1 MFGGVVVALR
11 YPILLAWVAA
21 AVAATLYLPALSSSG
36 GLGGLIPAGSPAAK
50 AEIDATKLF
59 GEPLAAAEV
68 AVVQR
73 NPARFPLRV
82 QAESFARAVAVD
94 QGHARGIPGLEGAL
108 PVANTAGLFPG
119 SREQSTT
126 IVTFLIFRPETSIGA
141 QTAGAHTYARRYLS
155 APQDHLVGVTGSAPA
170 RDAQGNIIFRYLPWV
185 ELGTVLAIAL
195 IVGIHFRSIGAP
207 LASLAC
213 SAVAY
218 LVAVRLVGWVAHR
231 AGLTVPPDLEPVLV
245 VLLLGVTT
253 DYSVFFLAGMR
264 SRLADGLSR
273 VPAARRTTAEYAP
286 IIVTAGVVVAA
297 GIASL
302 ALARVSAL
310 QAFGPALA
318 LTVLIAMVVAVTL
331 APALIAI
338 FGGLL
343 FRGMP
348 APARRPWPGGT
359 WRDRAV
365 RLVTI
370 RPVAALT
377 VVACVVVLAAG
388 AWGLGLIRLG
398 FPLVGALP
406 GSAQAARA
414 QAAASRGFVPGILSP
429 TEILV
434 IGPGVTRQQAALGRL
449 QHSLGSQPG
458 VAGVL
463 GPADFPVIQ
472 NRLNPHLML
481 AASGRAARYVVIQRT
496 DPLGS
501 TAINQVSKLRTG
513 LPSLAREAGLRGVRF
528 EVGGATAL
536 AGDAIQSMTSSVWRI
551 ALIISVVIVI
561 LLAIFL
567 RALVAPLYLLAASW
581 LALLSALGVTAWVFQ
596 ALLGHDGLVYYVPFA
611 AAVLLISL
619 GSDYNI
625 FIVGRIWEEGRRR
638 PLREAVAESVP
649 RASRAI
655 TTAALALAAG
665 FGMLALVPLAQFREI
680 ATAMVLGI
688 LIDAFI
694 VRSLLVPALVAFF
707 GGVGQWPGRH
717 YRQAARQR
725 GQVSQPQPA
734 DVITDANQEPPA
746 ARPGPAVPRELGLE
760 RHSDAA
766 AGQLAGRQRRPR
778 RAGDD
783 RTV

>member
-1 MFGGVVVALR
+1 MGAGRDTTGGRAGAPRSAVGWFWRMFGGVVVALR
-11 YPILLAWVAA
+11 YPILLAWIAAAA
-21 AVAATLYLPALSSSG
+21 AVTLYMPALTTSG

-50 AEIDATKLF
+50 AEADAAKLF
-59 GEPLAAAEV
+59 GEPLASAGV

-73 NPARFPLRV
+73 NPARFPLPV
-82 QAESFARAVAVD
+82 QAAAAERAVAADHGDV
-94 QGHARGIPGLEGAL
+94 RGIPGLAGAL
-108 PVANTAGLFPG
+108 PVANTAERFPG
-119 SREQSTT
+119 SRERSTT
-126 IVTFLIFRPETSIGA
+126 VITFLFFRPGTSAGA
-141 QTAGAHTYARRYLS
+141 QTAGAQAYARRYSS
-155 APQDHLVGVTGSAPA
+155 APQDHLVGVTGTVPA
-170 RDAQGNIIFRYLPWV
+170 DAAQSDLIFRYLPWV

-195 IVGIHFRSIGAP
+195 IVGLHFRSVGAP

-264 SRLADGLSR
+264 SRLADGLRR
-273 VPAARRTTAEYAP
+273 VPAARRTAAEYAP
-286 IIVTAGVVVAA
+286 IIVTAGVVVAV

-302 ALARVSAL
+302 SLAGVSAL
-310 QAFGPALA
+310 QAFGPPLA
-318 LTVLIAMVVAVTL
+318 VTILIAMLVAVTL

-338 FGGLL
+338 FGGVL

-348 APARRPWPGGT
+348 APAFRPQPGKT

-365 RLVTI
+365 RLVTVPPI
-370 RPVAALT
+370 AAVMVA
-377 VVACVVVLAAG
+377 ACVVVLAMG
-388 AWGLGLIRLG
+388 AWGVGLLRLG
-398 FPLVGALP
+398 YPLISALP

-414 QAAASRGFVPGILSP
+414 QAAAAKGFVPGILSP

-434 IGPGVTRQQAALGRL
+434 IGPGVGGQQAALGRL
-449 QHSLGSQPG
+449 QHSLASGPG

-463 GPADFPVIQ
+463 GPAGFPLIQ
-472 NRLNPHLML
+472 QRLSPHLML
-481 AASGRAARYVVIQRT
+481 APSGRAARYAVIQRT
-496 DPLGS
+496 DPLGP
-501 TAINQVSKLRTG
+501 TAINQISRLRAS
-513 LPSLAREAGLRGVRF
+513 LPSLAAAAGLRGVRF

-536 AGDAIQSMTSSVWRI
+536 AGETIQAMTSSVWRV
-551 ALIISVVIVI
+551 ALIISLVIAV

-567 RALVAPLYLLAASW
+567 RAVVAPLYLLAASW
-581 LALLSALGVTAWVFQ
+581 LALLSALGVTVWVFQ
-596 ALLGHDGLVYYVPFA
+596 ALLGHDGLVYYVPFT

-638 PLREAVAESVP
+638 PLREAVAGSVP

-694 VRSLLVPALVAFF
+694 VRSVLVPALVALF

-717 YRQAARQR
+717 YRQDVRPHRQA
-725 GQVSQPQPA
+725 VPPPPA
-734 DVITDANQEPPA
+734 DLAAGTSQEPPA
-746 ARPGPAVPRELGLE
+746 A
-760 RHSDAA
+760 
-766 AGQLAGRQRRPR
+766 
-778 RAGDD
+778 
-783 RTV
+783 

>member
-1 MFGGVVVALR
+1 VGAGQDTTGDRAGAPPSAVGWFWRMFGGVVVALR
-11 YPILLAWVAA
+11 YPILLAWLAA
-21 AVAATLYLPALSSSG
+21 AVAATVYLPALTSSG
-36 GLGGLIPAGSPAAK
+36 SLAGLIPAGSPAAK
-50 AEIDATKLF
+50 AEADAAKLF
-59 GEPLAAAEV
+59 GEPLASAGV

-73 NPARFPLRV
+73 DPARFPLPV
-82 QAESFARAVAVD
+82 QAAVAERAVAVD
-94 QGHARGIPGLEGAL
+94 QGDVRRIPGLAGAL
-108 PVANTAGLFPG
+108 PVANTAGRFPG
-119 SREQSTT
+119 SREWSTT
-126 IVTFLIFRPETSIGA
+126 IVTFLFFRPGTSAGA
-141 QTAGAHTYARRYLS
+141 QTAGAQTYARRYLS
-155 APQDHLVGVTGSAPA
+155 AQQDHLVGVTGSVPA
-170 RDAQGNIIFRYLPWV
+170 ETAQSDLIFRYLPWV

-264 SRLADGLSR
+264 SRLADGLRR

-286 IIVTAGVVVAA
+286 IIVTAGVVVAV

-302 ALARVSAL
+302 SLAGVSAL
-310 QAFGPALA
+310 QAFGPPLA
-318 LTVLIAMVVAVTL
+318 VTILIAMLVAVTL
-331 APALIAI
+331 APALIAT

-348 APARRPWPGGT
+348 APASLPQPGKT
-359 WRDRAV
+359 LRDRAV
-365 RLVTI
+365 RLVTV

-377 VVACVVVLAAG
+377 VAACVVVLAIG
-388 AWGLGLIRLG
+388 AWGMGLLRLG
-398 FPLVGALP
+398 YPLVSALP
-406 GSAQAARA
+406 DSAQAARA
-414 QAAASRGFVPGILSP
+414 QAVAAKGFVPGILSP
-429 TEILV
+429 TEVLV
-434 IGPGVTRQQAALGRL
+434 IGPGVTRQQPALGRL
-449 QHSLGSQPG
+449 QHSLASRPG

-463 GPADFPVIQ
+463 GPADFSLIQ
-472 NRLNPHLML
+472 QRLSPHLML
-481 AASGRAARYVVIQRT
+481 APSGRAARYVVIQRT
-496 DPLGS
+496 DPLGPA
-501 TAINQVSKLRTG
+501 AINQMSTLRAS
-513 LPSLAREAGLRGVRF
+513 LPSLAAAASLRGVRV

-536 AGDAIQSMTSSVWRI
+536 AGETIQAMTSSVWRV
-551 ALIISVVIVI
+551 ALIISLVIAV

-567 RALVAPLYLLAASW
+567 RAVVAPLYLLAASW
-581 LALLSALGVTAWVFQ
+581 LALLSALGVTVWVFQ
-596 ALLGHDGLVYYVPFA
+596 VLLGHDGLVYYVPFT

-638 PLREAVAESVP
+638 PLREAVAGSVP

-694 VRSLLVPALVAFF
+694 VRSVLVPALVTLF

-717 YRQAARQR
+717 YRRAVLPYKQA
-725 GQVSQPQPA
+725 VPLPPPA
-734 DVITDANQEPPA
+734 DARREPPA
-746 ARPGPAVPRELGLE
+746 A
-760 RHSDAA
+760 
-766 AGQLAGRQRRPR
+766 
-778 RAGDD
+778 
-783 RTV
+783 